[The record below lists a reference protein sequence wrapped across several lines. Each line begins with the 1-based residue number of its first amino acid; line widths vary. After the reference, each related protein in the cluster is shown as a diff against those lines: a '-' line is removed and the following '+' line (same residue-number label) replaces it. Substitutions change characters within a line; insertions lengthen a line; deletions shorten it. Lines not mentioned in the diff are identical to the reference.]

1 MVSHSLLCGSHRVT
15 SHVRRSRFIT
25 HAVSLFGL
33 RLRRQTARWHEGRL
47 PHKAMGSRYRAMQRP
62 FTRLLGT
69 TITLL
74 TVAAWLLAANHCVV
88 GCLASPLNVE
98 AESHEHCGGSSETPA
113 GKEQSGDCDNF
124 NCCKSLSAP
133 ASFAKKLVGYDKAF
147 YTLKDY
153 VVSEIVFADEQHDA
167 SISELDTGPP
177 PGPCFAESVL
187 QRSLLAH
194 APPSLS

>member
-1 MVSHSLLCGSHRVT
+1 MTNYPV
-15 SHVRRSRFIT
+15 
-25 HAVSLFGL
+25 
-33 RLRRQTARWHEGRL
+33 
-47 PHKAMGSRYRAMQRP
+47 KQRP
-62 FTRLLGT
+62 LTRLLGT

-74 TVAAWLLAANHCVV
+74 TVVAWFLAANHCAVA
-88 GCLASPLNVE
+88 CLAAPMAAAPE
-98 AESHEHCGGSSETPA
+98 AHEHCAGASDIPA
-113 GKEQSGDCDNF
+113 GQEQPNDCDGL

-133 ASFAKKLVGYDKAF
+133 ASFAKKLAGYDKAF

-153 VVSEIVFADEQHDA
+153 VVSEFVFADEQHEA

-177 PGPCFAESVL
+177 PAHCFAESVL

>member
-1 MVSHSLLCGSHRVT
+1 
-15 SHVRRSRFIT
+15 
-25 HAVSLFGL
+25 
-33 RLRRQTARWHEGRL
+33 
-47 PHKAMGSRYRAMQRP
+47 MQRSFP
-62 FTRLLGT
+62 RVFAV
-69 TITLL
+69 TIAMV
-74 TVAAWLLAANHCVV
+74 TVVAWFFAANHCVV
-88 GCLASPLNVE
+88 ACLAAPLSAE
-98 AESHEHCGGSSETPA
+98 AEAHEHCGGSSDEPA
-113 GKEQSGDCDNF
+113 DKEQSNDCESR

-133 ASFAKKLVGYDKAF
+133 ASLAKKLAGFDKAF

-177 PGPCFAESVL
+177 QAHGFAESVL

>member
-1 MVSHSLLCGSHRVT
+1 MPRSLK
-15 SHVRRSRFIT
+15 RSSNALI
-25 HAVSLFGL
+25 A
-33 RLRRQTARWHEGRL
+33 
-47 PHKAMGSRYRAMQRP
+47 
-62 FTRLLGT
+62 
-69 TITLL
+69 LL
-74 TVAAWLLAANHCVV
+74 TAVAWFLAANHCAVAGLV
-88 GCLASPLNVE
+88 PPLTEASTG
-98 AESHEHCGGSSETPA
+98 HEHCGGSSDAPA
-113 GKEQSGDCDNF
+113 GKEQPNDCDGL

-153 VVSEIVFADEQHDA
+153 IVSEIVFADEQHEA

-177 PGPCFAESVL
+177 PAHGFAESVL

>member
-1 MVSHSLLCGSHRVT
+1 MKPHASKVT
-15 SHVRRSRFIT
+15 GDSVLKLRPLTGERRYELNGT
-25 HAVSLFGL
+25 YCAVTNYLV
-33 RLRRQTARWHEGRL
+33 
-47 PHKAMGSRYRAMQRP
+47 KQRP
-62 FTRLLGT
+62 LPRLLGT

-74 TVAAWLLAANHCVV
+74 TVIAWFLAANHCAVAN
-88 GCLASPLNVE
+88 LIAPLSEASSCN
-98 AESHEHCGGSSETPA
+98 EHCRGSSDAPA
-113 GKEQSGDCDNF
+113 DKQEPNDCDGL

-133 ASFAKKLVGYDKAF
+133 ASFVKKLVGYDKAF

-153 VVSEIVFADEQHDA
+153 VVSEIVFAGEQHDA

-177 PGPCFAESVL
+177 AAHCFAESVL

>member
-1 MVSHSLLCGSHRVT
+1 MNA
-15 SHVRRSRFIT
+15 T
-25 HAVSLFGL
+25 HCAATNYPVKQRPLARLFG
-33 RLRRQTARWHEGRL
+33 A
-47 PHKAMGSRYRAMQRP
+47 
-62 FTRLLGT
+62 

-88 GCLASPLNVE
+88 ACLASPLNAE
-98 AESHEHCGGSSETPA
+98 AESHEHCGGSSDNPA
-113 GKEQSGDCDNF
+113 DKEQSNECDTR

-133 ASFAKKLVGYDKAF
+133 ASFAKKLAGYDKAF
-147 YTLKDY
+147 FTLQEY
-153 VVSEIVFADEQHDA
+153 VVSEIVFASEQHEA

-177 PGPCFAESVL
+177 PAHGFAESVL

>member
-1 MVSHSLLCGSHRVT
+1 MTNYPV
-15 SHVRRSRFIT
+15 
-25 HAVSLFGL
+25 
-33 RLRRQTARWHEGRL
+33 
-47 PHKAMGSRYRAMQRP
+47 KQRP

-69 TITLL
+69 AITIV
-74 TVAAWLLAANHCVV
+74 TVAAWFLAANHCVLA
-88 GCLASPLNVE
+88 CLAAPL
-98 AESHEHCGGSSETPA
+98 ATAPDAHDHCSNSSGTPA
-113 GKEQSGDCDNF
+113 GQEESNSCETN

-147 YTLKDY
+147 STLKDY
-153 VVSEIVFADEQHDA
+153 VVSEIVFAGEQHDA

-177 PGPCFAESVL
+177 PAHCFAESVL